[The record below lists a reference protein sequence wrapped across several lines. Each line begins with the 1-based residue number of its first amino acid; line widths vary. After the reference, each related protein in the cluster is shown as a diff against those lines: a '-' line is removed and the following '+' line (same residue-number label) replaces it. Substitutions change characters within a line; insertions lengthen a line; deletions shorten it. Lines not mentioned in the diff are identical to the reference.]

1 MNEQNA
7 LVGRV
12 TGKMLT
18 ESLFLSIIPVA
29 AILLMVQELRIRGLQ
44 HQINEVRADQK
55 AHLQDAPNVK
65 ALLSRLDERTEQM
78 DKRIERI
85 DRNLNGGIS

>member
-1 MNEQNA
+1 
-7 LVGRV
+7 
-12 TGKMLT
+12 ML
-18 ESLFLSIIPVA
+18 EEFLFASIVPVA

-44 HQINEVRADQK
+44 HQIDEIRADQK
-55 AHLQDAPNVK
+55 VHLQDAPNVK
-65 ALLSRLDERTEQM
+65 SLLSTLVERTEQM